1 MKDVLIYKGFIGSV
15 HFSADDAVFHG
26 KLEGID
32 DLITFEGNS
41 VAELTRAFH
50 EAVDD
55 YIALCEEAGKE
66 PLKSCKGSFN
76 VRIPSALHIV
86 ALQKSVMSGVS
97 LNQFVQ
103 KAIENAVIHPTGE
116 GKGHMH
122 RRRPAACG
130 ARRGSQK
137 TR

>member
-1 MKDVLIYKGFIGSV
+1 
-15 HFSADDAVFHG
+15 
-26 KLEGID
+26 
-32 DLITFEGNS
+32 
-41 VAELTRAFH
+41 
-50 EAVDD
+50 
-55 YIALCEEAGKE
+55 
-66 PLKSCKGSFN
+66 
-76 VRIPSALHIV
+76 
-86 ALQKSVMSGVS
+86 MSGVS